1 MATGGRVGVVVLLL
15 LVAAVVALPLLPGD
29 PAAIRLAGVGAL
41 WWFTACAA
49 FIATLTTCA
58 FLRPPTNVPASRS
71 NTTVATVTT
80 GTTLTTSATLATW
93 ASPVVLVSLAAHVFA
108 GTPDSPALVLTA
120 LVAPL
125 LALLARS
132 AGPAPPTNP
141 VAGLAIAAAVG
152 LVLWANLG
160 LIADV
165 ARLVGVPRPPALALS
180 ATAAFVGITRR
191 AARRPVGDG
200 GVLVGAAGVVL
211 TVVVIGVTV
220 AATPWTAWSRAAS
233 QPALT
238 FGQTSAW
245 VTEGRPLEG
254 STTLVF
260 TEPHRVTALSP
271 GVYRVIEEGA
281 QRSVTREWRLAAG
294 DALTLRPGDRLAL
307 AAGTRI
313 RFEPGKRVPGS
324 AASGVAWAEP
334 PERRSPG
341 TAAHA
346 LGAALTLVGGALAL
360 LPPLG
365 PLAWRGAAAGPA
377 LLLAL
382 TLAAICW
389 GTYAVYV
396 APELALAAPAAAG
409 VVELPAFALSAPGG
423 RALVATS
430 VLAMLLLFVATA
442 LALRDVIAMHARPAN
457 ADVAWAGLLMLAAVA
472 GLWPADPWRAWLAG
486 CGLAAAAVA
495 IPRLAGRDARAGLAG
510 SLAGAAVF
518 AALAAVGG
526 RLPAWAA
533 AVAAY
538 PALLAAPIA
547 WVVVRAEAVRRAR
560 RA

>member
-1 MATGGRVGVVVLLL
+1 VGFARRARLPRRARVRRHARLSGPRPHRARGAAPRPARPVRWPRAPDQPGRRTRHCGRRRPGAVGEPRRDRRRRAAGGR
-15 LVAAVVALPLLPGD
+15 
-29 PAAIRLAGVGAL
+29 
-41 WWFTACAA
+41 
-49 FIATLTTCA
+49 
-58 FLRPPTNVPASRS
+58 
-71 NTTVATVTT
+71 
-80 GTTLTTSATLATW
+80 
-93 ASPVVLVSLAAHVFA
+93 
-108 GTPDSPALVLTA
+108 
-120 LVAPL
+120 
-125 LALLARS
+125 
-132 AGPAPPTNP
+132 PAPPG
-141 VAGLAIAAAVG
+141 ARA
-152 LVLWANLG
+152 LG
-160 LIADV
+160 DGRV
-165 ARLVGVPRPPALALS
+165 
-180 ATAAFVGITRR
+180 RR
-191 AARRPVGDG
+191 HHAARGSPTCRRRGRPRRGRGGRADG
-200 GVLVGAAGVVL
+200 RRDRRNGRRHAVDRMEPRGVAAG
-211 TVVVIGVTV
+211 
-220 AATPWTAWSRAAS
+220 A
-233 QPALT
+233 
-238 FGQTSAW
+238 
-245 VTEGRPLEG
+245 
-254 STTLVF
+254 
-260 TEPHRVTALSP
+260 
-271 GVYRVIEEGA
+271 
-281 QRSVTREWRLAAG
+281 
-294 DALTLRPGDRLAL
+294 DLRPA
-307 AAGTRI
+307 
-313 RFEPGKRVPGS
+313 
-324 AASGVAWAEP
+324 
-334 PERRSPG
+334 ERRSPG

-396 APELALAAPAAAG
+396 APELALAAPPAAG

-533 AVAAY
+533 AGAAY
-538 PALLAAPIA
+538 PA
-547 WVVVRAEAVRRAR
+547 
-560 RA
+560 

>member
-1 MATGGRVGVVVLLL
+1 MSMATGGRVGVVVLLL

-58 FLRPPTNVPASRS
+58 FLRPSTNVPASRS

-132 AGPAPPTNP
+132 DGPAPPTNP

-160 LIADV
+160 VIADV

-382 TLAAICW
+382 TLAA
-389 GTYAVYV
+389 
-396 APELALAAPAAAG
+396 PPAAG

-547 WVVVRAEAVRRAR
+547 WVVVRVAR
-560 RA
+560 TARD